1 MQDPTPNREAIHSW
15 YLWRKRKPFFSSGIS
30 LALSRLWLMLH
41 SRAGPILRSSW
52 STQTHSMYFVV
63 VVCGGGGFCLCVCF
77 GLMFCLSVCF
87 DYLGVF
93 LSSLREEHQVGYM
106 EHWGK
111 SGRSWGRGKKR
122 KWSKYSIW
130 KWILTNNFQKTMFRN
145 QAASFNFCIWIKYKF
160 MI

>member
-1 MQDPTPNREAIHSW
+1 
-15 YLWRKRKPFFSSGIS
+15 
-30 LALSRLWLMLH
+30 MLH

-106 EHWGK
+106 EH
-111 SGRSWGRGKKR
+111 
-122 KWSKYSIW
+122 
-130 KWILTNNFQKTMFRN
+130 
-145 QAASFNFCIWIKYKF
+145 
-160 MI
+160 